1 VRRRKVARE
10 HFLVERFQRREVVG
24 VQCLGH
30 QFGERSPGTVQRQA
44 RWRAC
49 FFDENP
55 GVASSGPEQQ
65 QQHGVK
71 MSERKGIILAGGHG
85 TRLYPCTKAMCKQLL
100 PVYDK
105 PMIYYPLATLM
116 LTGIREI
123 LIISTPQ
130 DIGRFK
136 DLLGD
141 GSRWGI
147 KLSYAVQDEPKGI
160 AEAFIIGADF
170 IAGQPCTLILGD
182 NIFYGA
188 GLIERLQRASQRERG
203 ATNFA
208 YWVPDP
214 ERFGVVE
221 MDGEGKPLNIVEKP
235 KTPKS
240 QWAITGIYFYDAE
253 CVEIAQNLKASP
265 RGELEITDL
274 NRAYLERG
282 ALAVEKLGRG
292 FAWLDA
298 GTHAALLQA
307 AEFVYT
313 IEERQG
319 LKISCPEEIA
329 YRLGYID
336 AAQLDALATDL
347 SKSDYGAYLRRILT
361 MAN

>member
-1 VRRRKVARE
+1 MTK
-10 HFLVERFQRREVVG
+10 
-24 VQCLGH
+24 
-30 QFGERSPGTVQRQA
+30 
-44 RWRAC
+44 
-49 FFDENP
+49 
-55 GVASSGPEQQ
+55 
-65 QQHGVK
+65 
-71 MSERKGIILAGGHG
+71 RKGIILAGGQG
-85 TRLYPCTKAMCKQLL
+85 TRLFPCTLAMCKQLL

-105 PMIYYPLATLM
+105 PMIYYPLSTLM
-116 LTGIREI
+116 LAGIRDI
-123 LIISTPQ
+123 LLISTPQ
-130 DIGRFK
+130 DIGRFET
-136 DLLGD
+136 LLGD

-160 AEAFIIGADF
+160 AEAFIIGANF
-170 IAGQPCTLILGD
+170 IGGQACTLILGD

-188 GLIERLQRASQRERG
+188 GLIERLQRASQQEKG
-203 ATNFA
+203 ATTFA

-221 MDGEGKPLNIVEKP
+221 IDAEGKALNILEKP
-235 KTPKS
+235 ANPKS
-240 QWAITGIYFYDAE
+240 QWAVTGIYFYDAE
-253 CVEIAQNLKASP
+253 CVEIARALKPSP

-274 NRAYLERG
+274 NRAYLDRG

-336 AAQLDALATDL
+336 AAQLELLAANL
-347 SKSDYGAYLRRILT
+347 SKSDYGIYLKRILT

>member
-1 VRRRKVARE
+1 M
-10 HFLVERFQRREVVG
+10 
-24 VQCLGH
+24 
-30 QFGERSPGTVQRQA
+30 T
-44 RWRAC
+44 
-49 FFDENP
+49 
-55 GVASSGPEQQ
+55 
-65 QQHGVK
+65 
-71 MSERKGIILAGGHG
+71 ERKGIILAGGQG
-85 TRLYPCTKAMCKQLL
+85 TRLYPCTLAMCKQLL

-116 LTGIREI
+116 LAGIRDI

-130 DIGRFK
+130 DIGRFE

-141 GSRWGI
+141 GSRWGV
-147 KLSYAVQDEPKGI
+147 KFSYAVQDEPKGI

-170 IAGQPCTLILGD
+170 IAGEPCTLILGD

-188 GLIERLQRASQRERG
+188 GLIERLQRASQQKTG

-221 MDGEGKPLNIVEKP
+221 MDADGRPLDIVEKP
-235 KTPKS
+235 AAPKS
-240 QWAITGIYFYDAE
+240 QWAVTGIYFYDAD
-253 CVEIAQNLKASP
+253 CVDIARNLKPSP

-274 NRAYLERG
+274 NRVYLERG
-282 ALAVEKLGRG
+282 TLAVEKLGRG

-307 AEFVYT
+307 AEFVFT

-336 AAQLDALATDL
+336 AARLELLAGSL
-347 SKSDYGAYLRRILT
+347 SKSDYGVYLKRILA
-361 MAN
+361 MGN

>member
-1 VRRRKVARE
+1 M
-10 HFLVERFQRREVVG
+10 
-24 VQCLGH
+24 
-30 QFGERSPGTVQRQA
+30 
-44 RWRAC
+44 
-49 FFDENP
+49 
-55 GVASSGPEQQ
+55 SG
-65 QQHGVK
+65 
-71 MSERKGIILAGGHG
+71 RKGIILAGGHG
-85 TRLYPCTKAMCKQLL
+85 TRLYPCTLAMCKQLL

-116 LTGIREI
+116 LAGIRDI
-123 LIISTPQ
+123 LLISTPQ

-147 KLSYAVQDEPKGI
+147 KLSYAVQDAPKGI
-160 AEAFIIGADF
+160 AEAFIIGAGF
-170 IAGQPCTLILGD
+170 IAGEPCALILGD

-188 GLIERLQRASQRERG
+188 GLVERLQRASAREKG

-221 MDGEGKPLNIVEKP
+221 MDGEGRPLDLVEKP
-235 KTPKS
+235 KNPKS
-240 QWAITGIYFYDAE
+240 QWAVTGVYFYDAD
-253 CVEIAQNLKASP
+253 CVQIARDLAPSP

-274 NRAYLERG
+274 NRAYLKRG
-282 ALAVEKLGRG
+282 TLEIEKLGRG

-298 GTHAALLQA
+298 GTHEALLQA
-307 AEFVYT
+307 AEFVHT

-319 LKISCPEEIA
+319 LKISCPEEVA

-336 AAQLDALATDL
+336 AAQLGRLSDDL
-347 SKSDYGAYLRRILT
+347 SKSEYGRYLAKVLELEGR
-361 MAN
+361 

>member
-1 VRRRKVARE
+1 
-10 HFLVERFQRREVVG
+10 
-24 VQCLGH
+24 
-30 QFGERSPGTVQRQA
+30 
-44 RWRAC
+44 
-49 FFDENP
+49 
-55 GVASSGPEQQ
+55 
-65 QQHGVK
+65 
-71 MSERKGIILAGGHG
+71 
-85 TRLYPCTKAMCKQLL
+85 MCKQLL

-116 LTGIREI
+116 LAGIRDI
-123 LIISTPQ
+123 LLISTPQ
-130 DIGRFK
+130 DIGRFES
-136 DLLGD
+136 LLGD

-147 KLSYAVQDEPKGI
+147 KLSYAVQDQPKGI

-188 GLIERLQRASQRERG
+188 GLIERLERASERRVG

-221 MDGEGKPLNIVEKP
+221 LDPAGKPVALVEKP
-235 KTPKS
+235 KNPKS
-240 QWAITGIYFYDAE
+240 QWAVTGIYFYDAN
-253 CVEIAQNLKASP
+253 CVEITKSLKPSA

-274 NRAYLERG
+274 NRVYLERS
-282 ALAVEKLGRG
+282 ALTVEQLGRG

-319 LKISCPEEIA
+319 LKICCPEEIA
-329 YRLGYID
+329 YRLGFID
-336 AAQLDALATDL
+336 AAQLKSLARRL
-347 SKSDYGAYLRRILT
+347 SKTDYGAYLERLLT
-361 MAN
+361 MKN

>member
-1 VRRRKVARE
+1 MTK
-10 HFLVERFQRREVVG
+10 
-24 VQCLGH
+24 
-30 QFGERSPGTVQRQA
+30 
-44 RWRAC
+44 
-49 FFDENP
+49 
-55 GVASSGPEQQ
+55 
-65 QQHGVK
+65 
-71 MSERKGIILAGGHG
+71 RKGIILAGGRG
-85 TRLYPCTKAMCKQLL
+85 TRLYPCTMAMCKQLL

-105 PMIYYPLATLM
+105 PMVYYPLATLM
-116 LTGIREI
+116 LAGIRDI
-123 LIISTPQ
+123 LVISTPQ
-130 DIGRFK
+130 DLGRFES
-136 DLLGD
+136 LLGD

-147 KLSYAVQDEPKGI
+147 KLSYAVQAEPKGI

-188 GLIERLQRASQRERG
+188 GLVDRLQRAGRQEKG

-221 MDGEGKPLNIVEKP
+221 MDAEGRALSIVEKP
-235 KTPKS
+235 KAPKS
-240 QWAITGIYFYDAE
+240 QWAVTGIYFYDAD
-253 CVEIAQNLKASP
+253 CVEIARGLKPSS

-274 NRAYLERG
+274 NRAYLDRG
-282 ALAVEKLGRG
+282 TLAVEKLGRG

-307 AEFVYT
+307 AEYVYT

-319 LKISCPEEIA
+319 LKISCLEEIA

-336 AAQLDALATDL
+336 AAQLELLAAEL
-347 SKSDYGAYLRRILT
+347 SKSDYGVYLKRILAMT
-361 MAN
+361 N